1 MKRVQLHIII
11 VIIIST
17 IITSYT
23 IASDRVMGCSARNLY
38 KLAQNKLYNA
48 DYKGAVQDLVNLQNL
63 QLFDPCPQQIY
74 LDLIYAYYKLN
85 DFKLANNYIKR
96 FFKLYPNHKHF
107 DYVLYMHGV
116 INMCLD
122 EDNKTLIKYL
132 NMNWF
137 DRNPTY
143 AYTAFHSFA
152 KLIHGYPNSRYFSDT
167 YRRLIFLKNRIAE
180 YELAIVEF
188 YAKRDAYIS
197 VIARVEKMLYCFPDT
212 QATRK
217 ALYYMQQAYQ
227 NIYLPDQADKVA
239 KIIVANPIY

>member
-11 VIIIST
+11 IIIIST

-23 IASDRVMGCSARNLY
+23 IASDSDVSCSAYNLY

-63 QLFDPCPQQIY
+63 RLFDPCPQQIY
-74 LDLIYAYYKLN
+74 LDLIYAHYKLN
-85 DFKLANNYIKR
+85 DFKLANNYIKC
-96 FFKLYPNHKHF
+96 FFKLYPNHNHL
-107 DYVLYMHGV
+107 DYILYMHGV
-116 INMCLD
+116 VNMCLD
-122 EDNKTLIKYL
+122 DDNKTLIKYL

-143 AYTAFHSFA
+143 ARTAFHSFV
-152 KLIHGYPNSRYFSDT
+152 KLIHEYPDSRYFADT
-167 YRRLIFLKNRIAE
+167 YRRLVFLKNRIAE
-180 YELAIVEF
+180 YELAIVKF
-188 YAKRDAYIS
+188 YAKRGAYIS

-212 QATRK
+212 QATRR
-217 ALYYMQQAYQ
+217 ALCYMQQAYQ
-227 NIYLPDQADKVA
+227 NICLPEQAEKVA

>member
-1 MKRVQLHIII
+1 MII
-11 VIIIST
+11 VNM
-17 IITSYT
+17 IITSYAT
-23 IASDRVMGCSARNLY
+23 ASDRTINCSAYNLY

-96 FFKLYPNHKHF
+96 FFKLYPNHKYF

-116 INMCLD
+116 VNMCLD

-132 NMNWF
+132 NINWF
-137 DRNPTY
+137 DRNPKY
-143 AYTAFHSFA
+143 ARTAFHSFVT
-152 KLIHGYPNSRYFSDT
+152 LIHKYPNSQYFSDT

-180 YELAIVEF
+180 YELAIIKF
-188 YAKRDAYIS
+188 YAKKNAYIS
-197 VIARVEKMLYCFPDT
+197 VIVRAEKMLYFFPDT
-212 QATRK
+212 QATHK

-227 NIYLPDQADKVA
+227 KICLPDQADKVG
-239 KIIVANPIY
+239 KIIAANPIY